1 MFHHVRRLIELR
13 REQAVLAEGRFELL
27 LGDDP
32 QLWVVRRT
40 LDEQTLLLVA
50 NCSSRPASVPEG
62 SLPALDGAQLLL
74 ATHGDRRTPELEAWE
89 SRIFLLG

>member
-1 MFHHVRRLIELR
+1 M
-13 REQAVLAEGRFELL
+13 LAEGRFELL

-40 LDEQTLLLVA
+40 LGDQTLLLVA
-50 NCSSRPASVPEG
+50 NCSSRPAAVPAG

-74 ATHGDRRTPELEAWE
+74 ATHGDRRGADLEPWE
-89 SRIFLLG
+89 SRMFLL